1 MRYTPFLSMLFVAG
15 GVGLSACGSSTDSH
29 ADSADDA
36 RANDE
41 APQDDAALMRQAAI
55 EAGIPISDVEVP
67 VISARTYATGH
78 ARLKVS
84 GHFDIDA
91 SPELDTKASI
101 SDGGYTWIQYGTSGS
116 ETPNATVTIGNG
128 DMGISVAVGRH
139 VATGTSTECT
149 MTTEVTAA
157 KVGGHFQ
164 CPKVTGYNQ
173 ADGSMGDVT
182 IEIDFEA
189 GS

>member
-91 SPELDTKASI
+91 SPGLDTKASI

-189 GS
+189 SS